1 MQRRERRTRTPPR
14 RAHARAFFKDT
25 TRRPRPCLVVPLGK
39 VPEVAAFKLR
49 PIRKG
54 LGVEVVGFDF
64 MNAPSAGTIQ
74 ALRDALLAHGLL
86 LFRGRTLE
94 PGLQIAFTSVLG
106 GGVHRCSPPTRVIPQ
121 FPEIFRVSNRA
132 DQGNVNNGRYW
143 HSDGAYLELPTA
155 VTLHHIIR
163 PTPDG
168 DTLYADLASAYE
180 RLHPRDRARF
190 EALKTVAQ
198 VPSIAHPLVRKHPVT
213 GRTILYVNL
222 EPRAKIVDR
231 DGTEQPELAAFLR
244 EHLNRG
250 CYRHKW
256 RAGDLV
262 VVDNYAAAHCAT
274 PAHPDAL
281 RVLHRTTVPGQRV
294 WWQGAADPS
303 RAALPDIAEP
313 VATK

>member
-1 MQRRERRTRTPPR
+1 VLVRR
-14 RAHARAFFKDT
+14 
-25 TRRPRPCLVVPLGK
+25 G
-39 VPEVAAFKLR
+39 VAAAPAFKLS

-54 LGVEVVGFDF
+54 FGVEVVGFDF
-64 MNAPSAGTIQ
+64 GRAPSPETIQ
-74 ALRDALLAHGLL
+74 GLREAILVHGLL
-86 LFRGRTLE
+86 LFRGRKLE
-94 PGLQIAFTSVLG
+94 PGLQVAFTRVFG
-106 GGVHRCSPPTRVIPQ
+106 GGVHRCSAPTRVIPE

-168 DTLYADLASAYE
+168 DTLYADLAGAYE
-180 RLHPRDRARF
+180 RLHARERARF
-190 EALKTVAQ
+190 ETMKTIAQ
-198 VPSIAHPLVRKHPVT
+198 VSTVAHPLVQRHPVT

-231 DGTEQPELAAFLR
+231 DGAEQPVIATFLR

-256 RAGDLV
+256 HAGDLI
-262 VVDNYAAAHCAT
+262 VVDNFAAAHCAT
-274 PAHPDAL
+274 AAHPTVL
-281 RVLHRTTVPGQRV
+281 RVLHRTTVPSQRV
-294 WWQGAADPS
+294 WWQ
-303 RAALPDIAEP
+303 RAEGRSLPALEDVGEP
-313 VATK
+313 APATGTPTAR

>member
-1 MQRRERRTRTPPR
+1 M
-14 RAHARAFFKDT
+14 H
-25 TRRPRPCLVVPLGK
+25 VVLFSRW
-39 VPEVAAFKLR
+39 VFTLS

-54 LGVEVVGFDF
+54 FGVEVVGFDF
-64 MNAPSAGTIQ
+64 GKAPSTETVQ
-74 ALRDALLAHGLL
+74 ALREALLAQGLL

-94 PGLQIAFTSVLG
+94 PGLQIAFTFVLG

-132 DQGNVNNGRYW
+132 DQGNLNNGPYW
-143 HSDGAYLELPTA
+143 HSDGAYLETPTA

-168 DTLYADLASAYE
+168 DTLYADLGGAYD

-190 EALKTVAQ
+190 GTMKTIAQ
-198 VPSIAHPLVRKHPVT
+198 VPSVAHPLVRKHPVT

-222 EPRAKIVDR
+222 EPTARIVDEEGKEHP
-231 DGTEQPELAAFLR
+231 DLVPFLR

-256 RAGDLV
+256 HAGDLV
-262 VVDNYAAAHCAT
+262 VVDNFAAAHCAT
-274 PAHPDAL
+274 LANPKAL
-281 RVLHRTTVPGQRV
+281 RVLHRTTVPGPRV
-294 WWQGAADPS
+294 WWQEAIREASRRAPS
-303 RAALPDIAEP
+303 RS
-313 VATK
+313 